1 MKNIYLPFFRAGL
14 VAAAIIPAHAIEAPA
29 DDAPPPPAADQPV
42 GEANAAP
49 APQLNAEVAP
59 EAPAAP
65 AEAKDPV
72 AYLGVVSSEV
82 PDMLSE
88 HLQLKPGEGIIIRST
103 LPDGPAAKAGLVE
116 NDIITRIGGEAVGN
130 SMDLTRE
137 VTSHKPGDVLKLD
150 VIQKGKPGQIEVTL
164 GTRPDQ
170 IADLNLQ
177 PLDNLNLDGI
187 PRELADRVRGA
198 IEGNLGGFDLGGGDP
213 GAQGAPQMEQ
223 AMKEMRLRIEKAMKG
238 LEEAPGLDVQ
248 GIPGVPNINVQQGA
262 TIRMMDEKGSIELKS
277 NDGGKEV
284 TLRDK
289 ENNITWSGPWDTD
302 QDKAAA
308 PDDVRQRV
316 ERLNID
322 TNFNGKGLRLQMNG
336 GRLNLNPE

>member
-1 MKNIYLPFFRAGL
+1 
-14 VAAAIIPAHAIEAPA
+14 
-29 DDAPPPPAADQPV
+29 
-42 GEANAAP
+42 
-49 APQLNAEVAP
+49 
-59 EAPAAP
+59 
-65 AEAKDPV
+65 
-72 AYLGVVSSEV
+72 
-82 PDMLSE
+82 MLAE
-88 HLQLKPGEGIIIRST
+88 HLQLKPGEGIIVRST
-103 LPDGPAAKAGLVE
+103 LQDGPAAKAGLAE

-137 VTSHKPGDVLKLD
+137 VKSHKPGDVLKLD

-164 GTRPDQ
+164 GTRPEQ
-170 IADLNLQ
+170 LADLNMQ
-177 PLDNLNLDGI
+177 PLDDLNLDGI

-213 GAQGAPQMEQ
+213 GAQVAPQMEQ
-223 AMKEMRLRIEKAMKG
+223 ALKEMRLRMEKAMKG
-238 LEEAPGLDVQ
+238 LDAAPGLDVQ
-248 GIPGVPNINVQQGA
+248 GMPGIPNINVQQGA
-262 TIRMMDEKGSIELKS
+262 TIRMMDEMGSIELKS
-277 NDGGKEV
+277 NDGSKEV

-289 ENNITWSGPWDTD
+289 DNNITWTGPWDTD

-308 PDDVRQRV
+308 PEDVRKRV